1 MSATRAPAIRGA
13 RHHAPAWLITGLA
26 TAASTYAL
34 EAVAT
39 TTGVA
44 LAASGLFDGF
54 GRPLLL
60 GVLVATYVAWAAGMR
75 ANLAANWSLLESTA
89 TSTNL
94 LAKAAHAL
102 ARASGARP
110 RTRRRA
116 TSTAYVLTEL
126 AKELP
131 YYAGAFGAELASEA
145 VSTDDAL
152 VFLAGT
158 NLGAA
163 LYEYGIARAT
173 RKFLS
178 ARHC

>member
-1 MSATRAPAIRGA
+1 MSATRAPAIREA

-34 EAVAT
+34 ETVAT
-39 TTGVA
+39 TAGVA
-44 LAASGLFDGF
+44 LAASGLLDGF

-110 RTRRRA
+110 RARRRA
-116 TSTAYVLTEL
+116 TSTALRPDRAREGTALLRGSVRGRARERSDLHRRR
-126 AKELP
+126 ARLP
-131 YYAGAFGAELASEA
+131 G
-145 VSTDDAL
+145 
-152 VFLAGT
+152 
-158 NLGAA
+158 
-163 LYEYGIARAT
+163 
-173 RKFLS
+173 
-178 ARHC
+178 RHKPRRRTL

>member
-1 MSATRAPAIRGA
+1 MSAPRAPAIREA
-13 RHHAPAWLITGLA
+13 RYHAPAWLITGLA

-39 TTGVA
+39 TTGVV
-44 LAASGLFDGF
+44 LAASGLLDGF

-102 ARASGARP
+102 ARATGHAPAAERP
-110 RTRRRA
+110 QSP
-116 TSTAYVLTEL
+116 TS
-126 AKELP
+126 
-131 YYAGAFGAELASEA
+131 
-145 VSTDDAL
+145 
-152 VFLAGT
+152 
-158 NLGAA
+158 
-163 LYEYGIARAT
+163 
-173 RKFLS
+173 
-178 ARHC
+178 